1 MAQSIAPEQLAR
13 RWERL
18 TKLNYPDLMKVVL
31 GAGIEL
37 VIAERKQCASV
48 VANQSDPNAELPR
61 IHAIYGEEEAWR
73 YVAHPAL
80 ERLFDSL
87 VELERRA
94 CLDDETATPQIQL
107 SMNFGRETDAL

>member
-13 RWERL
+13 RWKRL
-18 TKLNYPDLMKVVL
+18 TKLAYADLMKHVI

-37 VIAERKQCASV
+37 VMNERKECASI
-48 VANQSDPNAELPR
+48 VANQSDPNTELPR
-61 IHAIYGEEEAWR
+61 IHSIYGEEEAWR

-80 ERLFDSL
+80 ERLFDGL

-94 CLDDETATPQIQL
+94 CLDDRTATPQIQL
-107 SMNFGRETDAL
+107 SFSFAERSDGL